1 MDVKNI
7 RLKTGTIIRDKK
19 LKRDYMLLPE
29 DCDIRVDISEWYEMT
44 KVFNTAMQV
53 YVVSVY
59 YQTLLDM
66 ETLKAE
72 KKNLL
77 LDRYELG
84 SQMSEKEKDVFF
96 TKMLLQGIKIDR
108 EYKFPLNVNYIDIRT
123 MKVGEKAEFYDT
135 YLINKQEDFFLSDDL
150 KFADLQNIRLILTKK
165 SSTLYLFQTVLQN
178 TEMYLVNE
186 REIDTTKKYTDSFEK
201 LLVKVIKNNFLRCK
215 ILKSVKYSSF
225 SYQLRGEKRAYKQL
239 NEVIKNYGHY
249 LDVVMGRKK
258 WGNYNPVDSVKVD
271 VLGLIKTDEK
281 AIRKQVRELLIPRI
295 NNSVNDLYIEIKNTN
310 YAYSAKI
317 TSEMEEYLFD
327 GIYKEI
333 IKRVGRPHP
342 NRNIITYVKKSN
354 MTPGIEVKEEAG
366 IYYVRVLSYIVLFS
380 TATCYT
386 DYNKL
391 IETMYHS
398 INTAKT
404 ARETLLMNH
413 FKEFKYLFKGVFE

>member
-44 KVFNTAMQV
+44 KVFSTAMQV

-84 SQMSEKEKDVFF
+84 SQMSEKKKDVFF

-108 EYKFPLNVNYIDIRT
+108 EYKFPLARNYIDIRT

-135 YLINKQEDFFLSDDL
+135 YLINKQEDFFLSGDL
-150 KFADLQNIRLILTKK
+150 KFADLKNIRLILTKK

-178 TEMYLVNE
+178 TERYLVNE

-225 SYQLRGEKRAYKQL
+225 SYQLRGKKRAYKQL
-239 NEVIKNYGHY
+239 NEVIKNYGNF

-258 WGNYNPVDSVKVD
+258 WGNYEPVDSVKVD

-281 AIRKQVRELLIPRI
+281 AIRKQVRDTLIPRI

-333 IKRVGRPHP
+333 TKRVGRPHP

-366 IYYVRVLSYIVLFS
+366 KYYVRVLSYIVLFS
-380 TATCYT
+380 TTTCYT

-398 INTAKT
+398 INASKK
-404 ARETLLMNH
+404 AREILLTNH

>member
-44 KVFNTAMQV
+44 KVFSTAMQV

-135 YLINKQEDFFLSDDL
+135 YLINKQEDFFLSSDL
-150 KFADLQNIRLILTKK
+150 KFADLQNIHLILTKK

-178 TEMYLVNE
+178 TERYLVNE

-215 ILKSVKYSSF
+215 LLKSVKYSSF
-225 SYQLRGEKRAYKQL
+225 SYKLRGKKRAYKQL

-249 LDVVMGRKK
+249 LDVVTGRKK

-333 IKRVGRPHP
+333 TKRVGRPHP
-342 NRNIITYVKKSN
+342 NRNIITYVKKIN

-366 IYYVRVLSYIVLFS
+366 TYYVRVLSYIVLFS
-380 TATCYT
+380 TNTCYT

-398 INTAKT
+398 INASKT
-404 ARETLLMNH
+404 ARETLLTNH

>member
-1 MDVKNI
+1 MDVKKI

-44 KVFNTAMQV
+44 KVFSTAMQV

-135 YLINKQEDFFLSDDL
+135 YLINKQEDFFFSCDL
-150 KFADLQNIRLILTKK
+150 KFSDLSNLHLILEKK

-178 TEMYLVNE
+178 TESYLVNE
-186 REIDTTKKYTDSFEK
+186 REIDTTKMYKDSFEK

-215 ILKSVKYSSF
+215 ILKSIKYSSF
-225 SYQLRGEKRAYKQL
+225 SYQLRGERRVYKQL

-249 LDVVMGRKK
+249 LDVVTGRKK
-258 WGNYNPVDSVKVD
+258 WGDYEPVDSVKVD

-333 IKRVGRPHP
+333 TKRVGRPHP
-342 NRNIITYVKKSN
+342 NRNIITYVKKIN

-366 IYYVRVLSYIVLFS
+366 KYYVRVLSYIVLFS
-380 TATCYT
+380 TNTCYT

-398 INTAKT
+398 INTSKT

-413 FKEFKYLFKGVFE
+413 FKEFKYLFKGVGE

>member
-7 RLKTGTIIRDKK
+7 KLKTGTIIRDKK

-29 DCDIRVDISEWYEMT
+29 NCDIRVDISEWYEMT
-44 KVFNTAMQV
+44 KVFSTAMQV

-135 YLINKQEDFFLSDDL
+135 YLINKQEDFFFSGDL

-178 TEMYLVNE
+178 TERYLVNE

-225 SYQLRGEKRAYKQL
+225 SYQLRGKKRAYKQL
-239 NEVIKNYGHY
+239 NEVIKNYGNF
-249 LDVVMGRKK
+249 LDVVTGRKK
-258 WGNYNPVDSVKVD
+258 WGNYEPVESVKVD

-342 NRNIITYVKKSN
+342 NRNIITYVKKIN

-366 IYYVRVLSYIVLFS
+366 KYYVRVLSYIVLFS
-380 TATCYT
+380 TNTCYT

-398 INTAKT
+398 INTSKT

-413 FKEFKYLFKGVFE
+413 FKEFKYLFKGVGE

>member
-19 LKRDYMLLPE
+19 LKRDYILLPE
-29 DCDIRVDISEWYEMT
+29 DSDIRVDISEWYEMT
-44 KVFNTAMQV
+44 KVFSTAMQV

-135 YLINKQEDFFLSDDL
+135 YLINKQEDFFLSSDL
-150 KFADLQNIRLILTKK
+150 KFADLQNIHLILTKK

-178 TEMYLVNE
+178 TERYLVNE

-215 ILKSVKYSSF
+215 LLKSVKYSSF
-225 SYQLRGEKRAYKQL
+225 SYKLRGKKRAYKQL

-249 LDVVMGRKK
+249 LDVVTGRKK

-333 IKRVGRPHP
+333 TKRVGRPHP
-342 NRNIITYVKKSN
+342 NRNIITYVKKIN

-366 IYYVRVLSYIVLFS
+366 KYYVRVLSYIVLFS
-380 TATCYT
+380 TNTCYT

-398 INTAKT
+398 INASKT
-404 ARETLLMNH
+404 ARETLLTNH